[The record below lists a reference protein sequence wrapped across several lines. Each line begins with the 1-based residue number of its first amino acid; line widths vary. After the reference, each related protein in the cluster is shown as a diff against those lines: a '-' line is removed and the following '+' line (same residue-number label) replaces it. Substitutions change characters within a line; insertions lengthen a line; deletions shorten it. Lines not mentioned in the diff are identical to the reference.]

1 MLDLFSTVEV
11 EVIAPLMTLEESR
24 VCVNEIKDGIVNV
37 RRRLLEWDERKG
49 WKALGYASFREG
61 AQAEFGYRQ
70 SYVYELRASAEV
82 ERNLLEAGLSSALE
96 SPIPQRQLHPLMSL
110 SPDLQREAWREAVDT
125 APNGKV
131 TGPHV
136 QAVVDRMTKPEPED
150 DEPDI
155 YDLNIWCSGCIH
167 CRNVDDDLDFCKKYD
182 KTIYPIGSMYGDLY
196 GDAGQAATCPEYRDE
211 PEDEP
216 EPIKLYPIVAANH
229 AETEGDDWCTPI
241 EYVDAV
247 REVLGTIDLDPATN
261 EYGQSII
268 GASKFYTKQDDGLVH
283 EWRGR
288 VFLNPPYSVPM
299 IDKFASKLLAEYM
312 TGNVTEAIVLTNNST
327 ETQWFQG
334 LLSVCQVV
342 CFPSRRLK
350 FWKNGNEVFATRQGQ
365 AFFYFGTSDKFAKVF
380 AAFGTVLGKYD
391 DKQPESV
398 Y

>member
-1 MLDLFSTVEV
+1 MLEI
-11 EVIAPLMTLEESR
+11 EVIAPPMSNAEAQDWERQVGSTASSLRNLLF
-24 VCVNEIKDGIVNV
+24 DGY
-37 RRRLLEWDERKG
+37 ERQA
-49 WKALGYASFREG
+49 WKALGFDTWTDCLTSLSDKFGISDRHMWRLH
-61 AQAEFGYRQ
+61 QANQ
-70 SYVYELRASAEV
+70 SQK
-82 ERNLLEAGLSSALE
+82 LLTHGSVGE
-96 SPIPQRQLHPLMSL
+96 IPERQLRPLTSL
-110 SPDLQREAWREAVDT
+110 PPDLQREAWREAVDT
-125 APNGKV
+125 APNDKV
-131 TGPHV
+131 TAAHV
-136 QAVVDRMTKPEPED
+136 QAVVDRMTQPEPED

-167 CRNVDDDLDFCKKYD
+167 CRTVDSGQDLDFCKKYD

-196 GDAGQAATCPEYRDE
+196 GDAGQAATCPEYREE
-211 PEDEP
+211 PEEEP
-216 EPIKLYPIVAANH
+216 EPVRLYPIVAANH

-247 REVLGTIDLDPATN
+247 REVLGVIDLDPATN

-268 GASKFYTKQDDGLVH
+268 GASKFYTKQDDGLAH
-283 EWRGR
+283 EWHGR

-299 IDKFASKLLAEYM
+299 IDKFVSKLLAEYM

-334 LLSVCQVV
+334 LLSACQVV

-365 AFFYFGTSDKFAKVF
+365 AFFYFGASEKFAKVF

-391 DKQPESV
+391 DQ
-398 Y
+398 

>member
-11 EVIAPLMTLEESR
+11 IAPPMTLEESR
-24 VCVNEIKDGIVNV
+24 ACVDEIKDGIVNV
-37 RRRLLEWDERKG
+37 RRRLLEWDEREG

-70 SYVYELRASAEV
+70 SYVYELRASAEI

-110 SPDLQREAWREAVDT
+110 SPDLQREVWREAVNT

-136 QAVVDRMTKPEPED
+136 QAVVDRMTKPEQID
-150 DEPDI
+150 DEPDLSDMHYTVFGEGGYEETLTVGPDEEI
-155 YDLNIWCSGCIH
+155 AIVK
-167 CRNVDDDLDFCKKYD
+167 R
-182 KTIYPIGSMYGDLY
+182 YP
-196 GDAGQAATCPEYRDE
+196 T
-211 PEDEP
+211 
-216 EPIKLYPIVAANH
+216 VAANH

-268 GASKFYTKQDDGLVH
+268 GASKFYTKQDDGLAH

-299 IDKFASKLLAEYM
+299 IDRFASKLLAEYM

-380 AAFGTVLGKYD
+380 ATFGTVLGKYD
-391 DKQPESV
+391 DQ
-398 Y
+398 

>member
-1 MLDLFSTVEV
+1 MLDLFTTIDVLTVQEANRKAELEATIERGLQTFVEV
-11 EVIAPLMTLEESR
+11 GLALMEIREAGLFRPAQTFEEYCNQR
-24 VCVNEIKDGIVNV
+24 WGWT
-37 RRRLLEWDERKG
+37 RRHANRMI
-49 WKALGYASFREG
+49 
-61 AQAEFGYRQ
+61 
-70 SYVYELRASAEV
+70 ASAEV
-82 ERNLLEAGLSSALE
+82 TANLGPVGPVLPATERQA
-96 SPIPQRQLHPLMSL
+96 RPLTPL

-131 TGPHV
+131 TAAHV

-150 DEPDI
+150 E
-155 YDLNIWCSGCIH
+155 
-167 CRNVDDDLDFCKKYD
+167 
-182 KTIYPIGSMYGDLY
+182 
-196 GDAGQAATCPEYRDE
+196 E
-211 PEDEP
+211 PEDGDSCLNCKYNHYNRSSGAQFCAALGIEFDITLCPCNMKRWEPEEEP

-268 GASKFYTKQDDGLVH
+268 GASKFYTKQDDGLAH
-283 EWRGR
+283 EWQGR

-350 FWKNGNEVFATRQGQ
+350 FWKSDNEVFATRQGQ

-380 AAFGTVLGKYD
+380 AVFGTVLKKYD
-391 DKQPESV
+391 DQ
-398 Y
+398 

>member
-1 MLDLFSTVEV
+1 MLEI
-11 EVIAPLMTLEESR
+11 EVIAPPMSNAEAQDWERQVGSTASSLRNLLF
-24 VCVNEIKDGIVNV
+24 DGY
-37 RRRLLEWDERKG
+37 ERQA
-49 WKALGYASFREG
+49 WKALGFDTWTDCLTSLSDKFGISDRHMWRLH
-61 AQAEFGYRQ
+61 QANQ
-70 SYVYELRASAEV
+70 SQK
-82 ERNLLEAGLSSALE
+82 LLTHGSVGE
-96 SPIPQRQLHPLMSL
+96 IPERQLRPLTSL
-110 SPDLQREAWREAVDT
+110 PPDLQREAWREAVDT
-125 APNGKV
+125 APNDKV
-131 TGPHV
+131 TAAHV
-136 QAVVDRMTKPEPED
+136 QAVVDRMTQPEPED

-167 CRNVDDDLDFCKKYD
+167 CRTVDSGQDLDFCKKYD

-196 GDAGQAATCPEYRDE
+196 GDAGQAATCPEYREE
-211 PEDEP
+211 PEEEP
-216 EPIKLYPIVAANH
+216 EPVRLYPIVAANH

-268 GASKFYTKQDDGLVH
+268 GASKFYTKQDDGLAH
-283 EWRGR
+283 EWHGR

-299 IDKFASKLLAEYM
+299 IDKFVSKLLAEYM

-365 AFFYFGTSDKFAKVF
+365 AFFYFGASEKFAKVF

-391 DKQPESV
+391 DQ
-398 Y
+398 